1 MHVNRGSRRWLAI
14 FVLAAI
20 AFTQASLAFSACQLD
35 RKSLPR
41 AMGSADAVAHE
52 CETVVATE
60 WTKFPNRCFAH
71 CTADLQIAGDAVALV
86 RSPADAPV
94 LALVRLERLP
104 FQRTDLEALPPP
116 PAPPPRILFHELLI

>member
-1 MHVNRGSRRWLAI
+1 MHVKRGSRRWLAI

-20 AFTQASLAFSACQLD
+20 AFTQASLAFSTCQLD

-41 AMGSADAVAHE
+41 AMGSASAAAHACETAVAKD
-52 CETVVATE
+52 
-60 WTKFPNRCFAH
+60 WTKFPNRCLAH
-71 CTADLQIAGDAVALV
+71 CTADLQTVGDAVALV

-94 LALVRLERLP
+94 LTLVRLERLP

-116 PAPPPRILFHELLI
+116 PAPPPRILFHQLLI

>member
-1 MHVNRGSRRWLAI
+1 MFLKRDSRRWLAI

-20 AFTQASLAFSACQLD
+20 AFTQTSLAFSACQLD
-35 RKSLPR
+35 RKSLSR
-41 AMGSADAVAHE
+41 AMGSAGAVAHDCQTE
-52 CETVVATE
+52 VATD

-71 CTADLQIAGDAVALV
+71 CTADLQSVGDGVALV

-116 PAPPPRILFHELLI
+116 PAPPPRILFHQLLI

>member
-1 MHVNRGSRRWLAI
+1 MKRDSRRWLAI

-41 AMGSADAVAHE
+41 AMGSAGAVAHD
-52 CETVVATE
+52 CEIPIATD
-60 WTKFPNRCFAH
+60 WTKYPNRCFAH
-71 CTADLQIAGDAVALV
+71 CTADLQTVGNAVALV
-86 RSPADAPV
+86 RNPADAPV

-104 FQRTDLEALPPP
+104 FARTGLEASPPG
-116 PAPPPRILFHELLI
+116 APPPRILFQQFLI